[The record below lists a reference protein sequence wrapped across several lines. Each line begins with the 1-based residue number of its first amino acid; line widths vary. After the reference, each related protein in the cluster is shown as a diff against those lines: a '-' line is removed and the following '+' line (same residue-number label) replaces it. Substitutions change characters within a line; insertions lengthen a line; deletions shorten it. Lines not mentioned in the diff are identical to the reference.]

1 MLIPLS
7 CRSHAY
13 SYSVS
18 NCAKRSPET
27 QPQNGL
33 LLRGTIRLNIVPGVI
48 L

>member
-1 MLIPLS
+1 MLVPLS

-18 NCAKRSPET
+18 NCVKLSPEM
-27 QPQNGL
+27 QPQNYL
-33 LLRGTIRLNIVPGVI
+33 LLKGTIRLNIVPGVI